1 MNKNVRKML
10 AMMLAFIMVFAAAVP
25 VFADNTDDSNAAN
38 NPPIL
43 KWVEGEGL
51 WMNFSVNYEKS
62 IARLSSEFIHA
73 NDFDTA
79 DKEDWVKLE
88 GDADGNFK
96 KLVNNG
102 DFGVQLFCTGALGG
116 EGEVAPEPSDCG
128 LFVTITDKDNGQPRY
143 WRIWLASY
151 DGVNYEIHSEE
162 LNEDGTSKIREGW
175 EFDKLDPVHN
185 IQPVKKSQQVDVKQ
199 PVKFCVRFQYNDPNA
214 GHDTYSI
221 RTVPLAFIFHVAK
234 GADPKTAPRVS
245 HDVVFVGSDGLFCF
259 EDHIVEGRD
268 YYLAYHINGQYFDTT
283 AEHLEDVLVHRK
295 LFTAETE
302 DKWVNGAW
310 AYEVERDEK
319 GNHTN
324 PHTFIEELIAKELGQ
339 FLMRAIGTAN
349 QPVRKVHFGVF
360 ILDQT
365 DAFHY
370 KKDQNGNLIP
380 KNPGVPFYVT
390 DATNWNGYAG
400 IKKDDIKTHPVTGVV
415 SIKANNGLL
424 AGQWLNLRT
433 GEILGVQAMDNED
446 YPFPAPGNEDT
457 GYKYNDKVY
466 PLNLWKIKD
475 ISRYN
480 EALKG
485 TAVDPKEIYELRDDK
500 VVVTIPFADLF
511 ATIRVK
517 IFNAG
522 RTPQVRQPVTG
533 AKVGLYENGNDHIGQ
548 EIKLG
553 KELLVKQTDEYGIVE
568 FKGVPVS
575 NVKTF
580 FWPNELLREEQNPAF
595 NVPGRKNLDESFN
608 YGDHVYNNAYM
619 GISMPYLIKQLD
631 TGNHEGLTPY
641 PNIISTRG
649 YFEDHNNS
657 NWTFEDL
664 AITRSDYGFVLDI
677 EIENHAD
684 FFGMDNRI
692 AGKNRFDTAVAIAK
706 AQFPKGLTA
715 KDGYKNVVVGE
726 VKTFADALTAGVVA
740 FEYKAPLLMVQG
752 NELPDDTAKYI
763 KANAD
768 RVIIVGGF
776 STVSNK
782 VADEIRDLGVVV
794 KRISGSNR
802 FGTAVEVGE
811 AFRGLIAATNE
822 RPAFNLGYDTKST
835 VFLANAYTFAD
846 ALTASVPAAYY
857 GIPILLTHQDK
868 LAPETIEALAKWDIE
883 KVIIVG
889 GEKSVSK
896 AVENEIANLGKGYSV
911 ERFSGATRQLTSM
924 VLAKTFFEDVTRVF
938 FANGDAFSDAL
949 AAAPFGAR
957 VKAPIILVEKDKV
970 SDDVVN
976 FLRSNNILE
985 GTIFGG
991 TDQISTAV
999 RDQLANILNL
1009 RIEYPGIH

>member
-1 MNKNVRKML
+1 MNRKIL
-10 AMMLAFIMVFAAAVP
+10 RKVALFLVLIMVFTSFTVL
-25 VFADNTDDSNAAN
+25 ADNTDDSNAAN

-43 KWVEGEGL
+43 SWIAGEGL
-51 WMNFSVNYEKS
+51 WLNFSVNYEKS
-62 IARLSSEFIHA
+62 KVRLSSEFI
-73 NDFDTA
+73 NVNQFDNSNTG
-79 DKEDWVKLE
+79 KWTQLSS
-88 GDADGNFK
+88 DADGNYK
-96 KLVNNG
+96 TLINDG
-102 DFGVQLFCTGALGG
+102 EFGNELMEKGIWIVISDKDNAQARYWHIRLGG
-116 EGEVAPEPSDCG
+116 EEKADISSV
-128 LFVTITDKDNGQPRY
+128 
-143 WRIWLASY
+143 
-151 DGVNYEIHSEE
+151 E
-162 LNEDGTSKIREGW
+162 LNADGTEKGTNGW
-175 EFDKLDPVHN
+175 RFDDPSMYPKN
-185 IQPVKKSQQVDVKQ
+185 IQPVKKSSGEEIEKDA
-199 PVKFCVRFQYNDPNA
+199 KFCYRFVYSDPNVA
-214 GHDTYSI
+214 QDKWALNTDLKA
-221 RTVPLAFIFHVAK
+221 RIFYVNK
-234 GADPKTAPRVS
+234 GADPKVLANRTYVT
-245 HDVVFVGSDGLFCF
+245 VGNLDSDGFVLLDTDGKYC
-259 EDHIVEGRD
+259 HIGQIKAGAD
-268 YYLAYHINGQYFDTT
+268 YYLQYQINKELFVYEVEPGMDYATVF
-283 AEHLEDVLVHRK
+283 
-295 LFTAETE
+295 LFTAETK
-302 DKWVNGAW
+302 DKWFNGAW
-310 AYEVERDEK
+310 SYNVIRDALGNHINPYEFNGSKKSDKDEK
-319 GNHTN
+319 
-324 PHTFIEELIAKELGQ
+324 PIEDE
-339 FLMRAIGTAN
+339 
-349 QPVRKVHFGVF
+349 
-360 ILDQT
+360 
-365 DAFHY
+365 
-370 KKDQNGNLIP
+370 
-380 KNPGVPFYVT
+380 
-390 DATNWNGYAG
+390 
-400 IKKDDIKTHPVTGVV
+400 
-415 SIKANNGLL
+415 
-424 AGQWLNLRT
+424 
-433 GEILGVQAMDNED
+433 
-446 YPFPAPGNEDT
+446 
-457 GYKYNDKVY
+457 NDKD
-466 PLNLWKIKD
+466 KD
-475 ISRYN
+475 
-480 EALKG
+480 K
-485 TAVDPKEIYELRDDK
+485 D
-500 VVVTIPFADLF
+500 
-511 ATIRVK
+511 
-517 IFNAG
+517 
-522 RTPQVRQPVTG
+522 
-533 AKVGLYENGNDHIGQ
+533 
-548 EIKLG
+548 
-553 KELLVKQTDEYGIVE
+553 TDI
-568 FKGVPVS
+568 
-575 NVKTF
+575 
-580 FWPNELLREEQNPAF
+580 
-595 NVPGRKNLDESFN
+595 
-608 YGDHVYNNAYM
+608 
-619 GISMPYLIKQLD
+619 
-631 TGNHEGLTPY
+631 
-641 PNIISTRG
+641 
-649 YFEDHNNS
+649 
-657 NWTFEDL
+657 
-664 AITRSDYGFVLDI
+664 
-677 EIENHAD
+677 
-684 FFGMDNRI
+684 DNRI

-715 KDGYKNVVVGE
+715 KDGYKNVVVAE

-896 AVENEIANLGKGYSV
+896 AVENELANLGKGYSV

>member
-10 AMMLAFIMVFAAAVP
+10 AMMLALIMVFAAAVP

-38 NPPIL
+38 KPDNFTFADDGLWLNFDVNYKKSKAFITTKFYKVNEL
-43 KWVEGEGL
+43 DTSNEANWVE
-51 WMNFSVNYEKS
+51 
-62 IARLSSEFIHA
+62 
-73 NDFDTA
+73 
-79 DKEDWVKLE
+79 LE
-88 GDADGNFK
+88 GDADGNYK
-96 KLVNNG
+96 KLFKPGELGLEDV
-102 DFGVQLFCTGALGG
+102 GV
-116 EGEVAPEPSDCG
+116 
-128 LFVTITDKDNGQPRY
+128 ITFYIIISDKDNAQPRY
-143 WRIWLASY
+143 WKVVANL
-151 DGVNYEIHSEE
+151 DEQEIISDDE
-162 LNEDGTSKIREGW
+162 LNEDGTTKDAEGW
-175 EFDKLDPVHN
+175 KFSELDSTQN
-185 IQPVKKSQQVDVKQ
+185 IQPVKKSQVV
-199 PVKFCVRFQYNDPNA
+199 PVVGDFEFCIRWQYSDPNA
-214 GHDTYSI
+214 GQDAYALPTNLRALMFYVDKGKDHTVEANRTYI
-221 RTVPLAFIFHVAK
+221 LGHWAGDAWVKPGTDGKLCYK
-234 GADPKTAPRVS
+234 GEILK
-245 HDVVFVGSDGLFCF
+245 GK
-259 EDHIVEGRD
+259 D
-268 YYLAYHINGQYFDTT
+268 YYVAYNHNTEVFQNVPDYNKNGNK
-283 AEHLEDVLVHRK
+283 LVK
-295 LFTAETE
+295 LFTAETAN
-302 DKWVNGAW
+302 KWVNGAW
-310 AYEVERDEK
+310 AYEVER
-319 GNHTN
+319 N
-324 PHTFIEELIAKELGQ
+324 PDGSHKDPYEFKMELTPVELGQ

-400 IKKDDIKTHPVTGVV
+400 IAREDIKTHPVTGVV
-415 SIKANNGLL
+415 SILANNGPL

-580 FWPNELLREEQNPAF
+580 FWPNELLREEQNPAH
-595 NVPGRKNLDESFN
+595 NVPGRDNLDESFN

-715 KDGYKNVVVGE
+715 KDGYKNVVVAE

-811 AFRGLIAATNE
+811 AFRGLIAASNE

-896 AVENEIANLGKGYSV
+896 AVENELANLGKGYSV

-924 VLAKTFFEDVTRVF
+924 KLANVFFEDVTRVF

-957 VKAPIILVEKDKV
+957 VKAPIILVEKDVV